1 MCTGYGLL
9 HMTHNMK
16 LAARTRTEVHMLHT
30 CHYLRTLKSRSWLA
44 DGAVGNWTSVMRA
57 PDQCTLRSLAVT
69 LRSLAARNIATCLH
83 RHRAARN
90 RWKPVLEIGV
100 ESEKSTALL

>member
-9 HMTHNMK
+9 HMTHDMK

-57 PDQCTLRSLAVT
+57 PDLCTLRSLAVP
-69 LRSLAARNIATCLH
+69 LRSLAARPMPPFFIGIVLLATGG
-83 RHRAARN
+83 N
-90 RWKPVLEIGV
+90 R
-100 ESEKSTALL
+100 S